1 MKTKNRIGAI
11 LIISAIKDNIFLSLL
26 YRETTEKQIPRR
38 KKVIRVQVAKS
49 KDAGTNSRLTINKP
63 INGDRIPSIEYTF
76 FLIIFLC
83 F

>member
-26 YRETTEKQIPRR
+26 YRETTEKQIPRM
-38 KKVIRVQVAKS
+38 KKAIRVQKI
-49 KDAGTNSRLTINKP
+49 KEFGKNSRLTRNP
-63 INGDRIPSIEYTF
+63 PVNGDKIPSIEYTF
-76 FLIIFLC
+76 FLIISLC